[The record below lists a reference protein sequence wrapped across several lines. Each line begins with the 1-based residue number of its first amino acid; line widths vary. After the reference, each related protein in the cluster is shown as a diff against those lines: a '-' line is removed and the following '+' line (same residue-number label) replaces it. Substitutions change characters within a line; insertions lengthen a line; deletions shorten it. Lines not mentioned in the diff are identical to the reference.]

1 LYNNINS
8 KDLIMANLNVTYLG
22 LDLKSPVIAGS
33 CGLTNSV
40 ESVKAI
46 ESAGAGAVVLK
57 SIFEEEIYLEYAYEF
72 NKLGPLDNN
81 LEFLDYYDYEIK
93 KDNLKRYLNL
103 IKEAKNQISI
113 PVIASINCL
122 TAQEWGFFAQKVED
136 AGADAIEL
144 NMFILPTNLS
154 QTSKDNE
161 NLYFD
166 IISRVASKVKIP
178 LSLKISTYFSTL
190 GSMIRDL
197 SFSEIQ
203 GLVLFNKLYSP
214 DVDVESEKMIRTDV
228 LSNRGDYKLSL
239 RWIGMMANRVN
250 CDLSA
255 SNGIHDWQTVVKMLL
270 VGANTVQIVSA
281 MYREGLKVIGT
292 MNDNLGK
299 WMDQHNYESI
309 NDFRGKLS
317 LENSTNLAE
326 YERVQFMRHFGEYK

>member
-1 LYNNINS
+1 
-8 KDLIMANLNVTYLG
+8 MANLNVTYLG
-22 LDLKSPVIAGS
+22 FELKSPIIAGS
-33 CGLTNSV
+33 CGLTNSI
-40 ESVKAI
+40 ENLKAI
-46 ESAGAGAVVLK
+46 ENAGAGAVVLK
-57 SIFEEEIYLEYAYEF
+57 SIFEEEIYLEFAHEF
-72 NKLGPLDNN
+72 SKLGPLDN
-81 LEFLDYYDYEIK
+81 DYEIK

-103 IKEAKNQISI
+103 IKEAKSQLSI
-113 PVIASINCL
+113 PVIASINCV

-166 IISRVASKVKIP
+166 IVSRVVSKVKIP
-178 LSLKISTYFSTL
+178 LSLKISPYFSTL

-197 SFSEIQ
+197 SFSEIK

-214 DVDVESEKMIRTDV
+214 DVDVESEKIIRTDV

-255 SNGIHDWQTVVKMLL
+255 SNGIHDWQTALKMML

-292 MNDNLGK
+292 MNENLGL
-299 WMDQHNYESI
+299 WMDQHNYQSI
-309 NDFRGKLS
+309 KDFRGKLS